1 MKVLIT
7 GTSGFIGGALLRR
20 CREAGWDV
28 IGLGRRP
35 LLEPGY
41 QVRDLATPLHPVHLD
56 FRPDVVVH
64 AAARS
69 SPWGT
74 RHEYAVQNVKAT
86 ENVCTFCKAFEDRNT

>member
-41 QVRDLATPLHPVHLD
+41 QVRDLATPLPPAPPSRLQ
-56 FRPDVVVH
+56 
-64 AAARS
+64 ARRRRACCRKIIS
-69 SPWGT
+69 VGYKT
-74 RHEYAVQNVKAT
+74 RICRAERQSYGECLHVL
-86 ENVCTFCKAFEDRNT
+86 